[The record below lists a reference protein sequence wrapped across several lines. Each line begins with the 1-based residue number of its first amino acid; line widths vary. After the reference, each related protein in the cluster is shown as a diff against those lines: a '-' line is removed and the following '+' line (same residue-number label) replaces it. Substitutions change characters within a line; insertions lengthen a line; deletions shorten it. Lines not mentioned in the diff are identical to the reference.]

1 MSILVFEINGKY
13 FGLTRIYH
21 TLFWVL
27 SGYIHYSH
35 IHKYIIQVNHFHC
48 STYKIQGFV
57 LKQLFRDGRSRTH
70 APPVAPAQP
79 LATPSTKSLCI
90 DPAGRPA
97 EGYNYIISLSVA
109 LIPGNFVVYSHT
121 LSPHMG
127 LKSHK
132 NRRENLNLKKQGRV
146 WLFYS
151 TSK

>member
-13 FGLTRIYH
+13 FGLTRMYH

-27 SGYIHYSH
+27 SGYIPYSH
-35 IHKYIIQVNHFHC
+35 IQKYIIQVSHFH
-48 STYKIQGFV
+48 KIQGFV

-127 LKSHK
+127 LISHK
-132 NRRENLNLKKQGRV
+132 IHRENLNLKKQRRV
-146 WLFYS
+146 WLFSS
-151 TSK
+151 TSN